1 MRKIIY
7 YVIVLLLIF
16 VGIFL
21 YFYFNKNSNSI
32 STNQTGGKI
41 KIATTIFP
49 VYDIARNVVGDKIQV
64 IQVVP
69 PGASPHTFE
78 VSPKT
83 ATELQGV
90 KAIFKIGNGLD
101 DWIDGVAQSGAPD
114 APIFILSQG
123 IDLRRFSDGSV
134 DPHYWLA
141 LNNAQTIAKNI
152 FQDILEIDPA
162 NKDYYQNNLDAYL
175 IKLDVAD
182 KKISATLADVSQK
195 NIAVFHDAWYY
206 FAQRYGLNVVTAFE
220 PFPGKEPTPQYLSQF
235 INDIKKYNLKV
246 VFIEP
251 QFSAQSLEQIAK
263 DQGVNLVLINPA
275 DGGSSGNDDL
285 ITLLEN
291 DAQIMASVLK

>member
-1 MRKIIY
+1 MRKTFYII
-7 YVIVLLLIF
+7 LIILPVVF
-16 VGIFL
+16 AVAIYLF
-21 YFYFNKNSNSI
+21 SRS
-32 STNQTGGKI
+32 STSKESGL

-49 VYDIARNVVGDKIQV
+49 VFDIARNIVGDKIQV

-78 VSPKT
+78 VTPQT
-83 ATELQGV
+83 ALELQGV

-101 DWIDGVAQSGAPD
+101 DWIDGVAQSGAPN
-114 APIFILSQG
+114 ARIFTLSQG
-123 IDLRRFSDGSV
+123 IDLRKFSDGSV

-141 LNNAQTIAKNI
+141 LNNAQIIAQNI
-152 FQDILEIDPA
+152 FQDVLEIDPA
-162 NKDYYQNNLDAYL
+162 NKDYYQSNLDAYL
-175 IKLDVAD
+175 KKLDTAD

-195 NIAVFHDAWYY
+195 NIATFHDAWYY
-206 FAQRYGLNVVTAFE
+206 FAQRYGLNVITAFE

-251 QFSAQSLEQIAK
+251 QFSSQSLEQIAK

-275 DGGSSGNDDL
+275 DGGASGNDDL